1 MGANTQSPCTT
12 EILLNQV
19 KVSFK
24 LDTGAEVTAISD
36 DTYRQLGLPKL
47 DKPSKVLYGPAKRT
61 FDVVGQFTATLEH
74 ERSNS
79 QQVVFVVKGLRNNL
93 LGLPAIIALQ
103 LLYRAASVHTAEI
116 LKQFQKSSLALVTL
130 VRNTRSS

>member
-1 MGANTQSPCTT
+1 MGASLQ
-12 EILLNQV
+12 ILLNQV

-24 LDTGAEVTAISD
+24 LDTGVTAISD
-36 DTYRQLGLPKL
+36 DTYRQLGLPTL
-47 DKPSKVLYGPAKRT
+47 NKPSKGLYGPARRT
-61 FDVVGQFTATLEH
+61 FDVVGQFTVTLEH

-103 LLYRAASVHTAEI
+103 LLY
-116 LKQFQKSSLALVTL
+116 
-130 VRNTRSS
+130 